1 MEGKDKW
8 DVPICDKAKLRKRDF
23 LGNTRRILREQER
36 KCSETSLK
44 EMSNW
49 EENSIIGR

>member
-1 MEGKDKW
+1 MFTLTVRQKSREK
-8 DVPICDKAKLRKRDF
+8 DF
-23 LGNTRRILREQER
+23 LGNTQRISREQER

-49 EENSIIGR
+49 GENSIIGR